1 MSQVVNLAGAYP
13 GFCSIQQVFLLP
25 DGMLVFRKVSSKHL
39 IHQYSFIHLGEESCC
54 EIKL

>member
-25 DGMLVFRKVSSKHL
+25 DGMLVFCKVSSQHL
-39 IHQYSFIHLGEESCC
+39 IHQYSFIHLGEERCC